1 MDGFAAL
8 LIKDLHALCNIR
20 KTVKQHSSFKVLV
33 IILFA
38 VGFTAGLFV
47 LFVDAFRFLE
57 SLGGVGLIV
66 INRLFSLFF
75 FGLGLLVMLSSMVTA
90 YNSLFRSYDIAY
102 LMRQPVNIR
111 DIVLHKYLGSTW
123 LSSWAFC
130 FIIIPFVGAYAW
142 HEDLQLI
149 FALWTLLYAVPFVLL
164 YAALGALIVLLF
176 IRWRPRGRYW
186 LWYILPVLLLVL
198 WGGWHYFGGA
208 FSMRQD
214 TAVTLSRL
222 IPGLRLASF
231 PLWPSWWV
239 SEGIIEMSRG
249 HWTRGIMLWVVL
261 FSNWLFLVGLLEWV
275 GSIVYYDAWQRVQ
288 HAGGRRRRRGILLN
302 RLDHAL
308 HWLPGDVHAVIIKD
322 IRVFLRDPAQWT
334 QSIFFFG
341 LLGLYFANLRN
352 MNYHHLPD
360 TWKNLIA
367 FLNVFSVAAVLSS
380 LGCRFV
386 YPQLSLEGHSFW
398 VLGLSPSSMGRIL
411 MAKFG
416 LALMVML
423 AVCGG
428 LMSLSVNM
436 LRVDPLVKFV
446 SLAESLGV
454 ACAVAGLSMGLGAI
468 FADLEQRNPAAI
480 VSSFGGTLNLVLSLS
495 FIMVTLLPFAVVF
508 HAYRMGH
515 INISALYRNTQYA
528 AVWLVCVSLLTTAL
542 PLYLGRRSLMKREY

>member
-75 FGLGLLVMLSSMVTA
+75 FGRGLLVMLSSMVTA

-261 FSNWLFLVGLLEWV
+261 FSNWLFLVGLLE
-275 GSIVYYDAWQRVQ
+275 
-288 HAGGRRRRRGILLN
+288 
-302 RLDHAL
+302 
-308 HWLPGDVHAVIIKD
+308 
-322 IRVFLRDPAQWT
+322 
-334 QSIFFFG
+334 
-341 LLGLYFANLRN
+341 
-352 MNYHHLPD
+352 
-360 TWKNLIA
+360 
-367 FLNVFSVAAVLSS
+367 
-380 LGCRFV
+380 
-386 YPQLSLEGHSFW
+386 
-398 VLGLSPSSMGRIL
+398 
-411 MAKFG
+411 
-416 LALMVML
+416 
-423 AVCGG
+423 
-428 LMSLSVNM
+428 
-436 LRVDPLVKFV
+436 
-446 SLAESLGV
+446 
-454 ACAVAGLSMGLGAI
+454 
-468 FADLEQRNPAAI
+468 
-480 VSSFGGTLNLVLSLS
+480 
-495 FIMVTLLPFAVVF
+495 
-508 HAYRMGH
+508 
-515 INISALYRNTQYA
+515 
-528 AVWLVCVSLLTTAL
+528 
-542 PLYLGRRSLMKREY
+542 

>member
-1 MDGFAAL
+1 
-8 LIKDLHALCNIR
+8 
-20 KTVKQHSSFKVLV
+20 
-33 IILFA
+33 
-38 VGFTAGLFV
+38 
-47 LFVDAFRFLE
+47 
-57 SLGGVGLIV
+57 
-66 INRLFSLFF
+66 
-75 FGLGLLVMLSSMVTA
+75 
-90 YNSLFRSYDIAY
+90 
-102 LMRQPVNIR
+102 
-111 DIVLHKYLGSTW
+111 
-123 LSSWAFC
+123 
-130 FIIIPFVGAYAW
+130 
-142 HEDLQLI
+142 
-149 FALWTLLYAVPFVLL
+149 
-164 YAALGALIVLLF
+164 
-176 IRWRPRGRYW
+176 
-186 LWYILPVLLLVL
+186 
-198 WGGWHYFGGA
+198 
-208 FSMRQD
+208 
-214 TAVTLSRL
+214 
-222 IPGLRLASF
+222 
-231 PLWPSWWV
+231 
-239 SEGIIEMSRG
+239 
-249 HWTRGIMLWVVL
+249 
-261 FSNWLFLVGLLEWV
+261 
-275 GSIVYYDAWQRVQ
+275 
-288 HAGGRRRRRGILLN
+288 
-302 RLDHAL
+302 LDHAL